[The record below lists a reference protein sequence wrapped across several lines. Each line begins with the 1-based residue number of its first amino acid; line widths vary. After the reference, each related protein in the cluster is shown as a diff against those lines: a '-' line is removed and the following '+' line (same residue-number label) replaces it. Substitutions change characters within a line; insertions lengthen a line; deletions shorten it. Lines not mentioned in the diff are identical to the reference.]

1 MKRVIFTLANL
12 LIVILLFAQ
21 APEKMSYQAVVRN
34 AAGEL
39 VVNKSVSVFL
49 AIQKKS
55 ETATIPMTVYQEK
68 HQVTTNANGLITLQI
83 GAGTTSF
90 PYHALSF
97 SQIKWEEGPMYIKAL
112 FDPTGGTNY
121 TITSESQLLSV
132 PYALYA
138 KSAGNTAEKA
148 VLGEM
153 KYFNGA
159 DWITIVPNVD
169 GKVLT
174 MENQM
179 PVWKNPD
186 TNGNLVG
193 EMKYWNGAK
202 WITVVPNVDGKVLT
216 IENQIPV
223 WKNPNTNGS
232 LVGEM
237 KYWNGVDWLSVP
249 PSLENKYLTIVNG
262 QPTWRDFSNPV
273 ELPQLTTK
281 PASNITIVSATC
293 GGAVVS
299 NGGGTVFE
307 RGICFNTS
315 PNPTVNN
322 NVVPCGAGVG
332 SFNATLTGL
341 LPQRAYWVRSY
352 AINEKGIVYGD
363 YIHFQT
369 PTIEIGSDFQGGK
382 LLHVFTPG
390 EPGYVAGEVHGIVM
404 APFDQTHR
412 IAWACCGWYS
422 GTGVREAI
430 ALGLGEI
437 NTNLIISKIGNENS
451 LAAVICYNLELNGYD
466 DWYLPSNEELDLI
479 ITEKSKLGNFPADKY
494 WSSCE
499 TYYVA
504 PDDDHTHVLDRHA
517 WVLRI
522 STGEFISQDKSDLAA
537 GVRAFRNF

>member
-12 LIVILLFAQ
+12 IIVILLFAQ
-21 APEKMSYQAVVRN
+21 APEKMNYQAVVRN
-34 AAGEL
+34 SAGEL
-39 VVNKSVSVFL
+39 VVNKPVSVFL
-49 AIQKKS
+49 GIQKKS

-97 SQIKWEEGPMYIKAL
+97 SQIKWEEGPMYIKAM

-138 KSAGNTAEKA
+138 KSAGQSTENS

-153 KYFNGA
+153 KYFNGTE
-159 DWITIVPNVD
+159 WITITPDID

-174 MENQM
+174 LENKI
-179 PVWKNPD
+179 PVWKSPFS
-186 TNGNLVG
+186 NGTVLG
-193 EMKYWNGAK
+193 EMKYWNGTN
-202 WITVVPNVDGKVLT
+202 WLT
-216 IENQIPV
+216 I
-223 WKNPNTNGS
+223 
-232 LVGEM
+232 
-237 KYWNGVDWLSVP
+237 P
-249 PSLENKYLTIVNG
+249 PTLENKYLTIENG
-262 QPTWRDFSNPV
+262 QPTWKDFSKSI
-273 ELPQLTTK
+273 ELPTLSTK
-281 PASNITIVSATC
+281 TATNITIVSATC
-293 GGAVVS
+293 GGSVLS
-299 NGGGTVFE
+299 NGGGNVFE
-307 RGICFNTS
+307 RGICYNTS
-315 PNPTVNN
+315 PNPTVND
-322 NVVPCGAGVG
+322 NVLPCGAGVG
-332 SFNATLTGL
+332 SFSANLTGL

-382 LLHVFTPG
+382 LLHVFSPG
-390 EPGYVAGEVHGIVM
+390 EPGYVAGELHGIVM
-404 APFDQTHR
+404 APFDQTNR
-412 IAWACCGWYS
+412 IAWACCGWYG

-437 NTNLIISKIGNENS
+437 NTNLIISKIGNANS
-451 LAAVICYNLELNGYD
+451 LAAVICWNLELNGYD
-466 DWYLPSNEELDLI
+466 DWYLPSMEELDLI
-479 ITEKSKLGNFPADKY
+479 ILEKSKLGNFPADKY

-504 PDDDHTHVLDRHA
+504 PDDDHTHVLDLHA

-522 STGEFISQDKSDLAA
+522 SNSEIISQDKSDLAA